1 MKLNRILF
9 IIFSFCLTSLNSQ
22 ILEPVKWNFEKNQIS
37 ENQYELVFIA
47 DIDPNWAI
55 YNKAVLYHM
64 FHSIAILILGLINK
78 IQPEIQL
85 SMAGWSFVFG
95 IILFSGSLY
104 ILAITGIKSLGM
116 ITPIGGVFFIIG
128 WIFLIIRV

>member
-1 MKLNRILF
+1 MNYLLIGAMSGCLVVIMGAFGAHALN
-9 IIFSFCLTSLNSQ
+9 
-22 ILEPVKWNFEKNQIS
+22 
-37 ENQYELVFIA
+37 ELL
-47 DIDPNWAI
+47 DDYGKSI
-55 YNKAVLYHM
+55 YNKSVLYHM
-64 FHSIAILILGLINK
+64 FHSIDILILGLINK

-116 ITPIGGVFFIIG
+116 ITPIGGILFIMG
-128 WIFLIIRV
+128 WIFLFIKV

>member
-1 MKLNRILF
+1 MYYLMIGAIFGCLAVIMGAFGAHALNEILDDYGK
-9 IIFSFCLTSLNSQ
+9 S
-22 ILEPVKWNFEKNQIS
+22 
-37 ENQYELVFIA
+37 
-47 DIDPNWAI
+47 I

-85 SMAGWSFVFG
+85 SMTGWSFVFG

-116 ITPIGGVFFIIG
+116 ITPIGGILFIIG
-128 WIFLIIRV
+128 WVFLILKV

>member
-1 MKLNRILF
+1 MIGAMSGSLVVIMGAFGAHALNEILDDYGK
-9 IIFSFCLTSLNSQ
+9 S
-22 ILEPVKWNFEKNQIS
+22 
-37 ENQYELVFIA
+37 
-47 DIDPNWAI
+47 I

-85 SMAGWSFVFG
+85 SLAGWSFVFG

-104 ILAITGIKSLGM
+104 ILAITGIKSLGI
-116 ITPIGGVFFIIG
+116 ITPIGGTLFIIG
-128 WIFLIIRV
+128 WIFLIIKV

>member
-1 MKLNRILF
+1 MNYLMIGAISGCLVVVMGAFGAHALKDILDDYGK
-9 IIFSFCLTSLNSQ
+9 S
-22 ILEPVKWNFEKNQIS
+22 
-37 ENQYELVFIA
+37 
-47 DIDPNWAI
+47 I

-64 FHSIAILILGLINK
+64 FHSIALLILGLINK

-85 SMAGWSFVFG
+85 FIVGWSFLFG

-116 ITPIGGVFFIIG
+116 ITPIGGILFIIG
-128 WIFLIIRV
+128 WVLLVLKV

>member
-1 MKLNRILF
+1 MNYLLIGAMSGCLVVIMGAFGAHALN
-9 IIFSFCLTSLNSQ
+9 
-22 ILEPVKWNFEKNQIS
+22 
-37 ENQYELVFIA
+37 ELL
-47 DIDPNWAI
+47 DDYGKSI

-104 ILAITGIKSLGM
+104 IIAITGIKSLGI
-116 ITPIGGVFFIIG
+116 ITPIGGILFIIG
-128 WIFLIIRV
+128 WVFLILKA

>member
-1 MKLNRILF
+1 MNYLLFGAMSGCLVVIMGAFGAHALN
-9 IIFSFCLTSLNSQ
+9 
-22 ILEPVKWNFEKNQIS
+22 
-37 ENQYELVFIA
+37 ELL
-47 DIDPNWAI
+47 DDYGKSI

-64 FHSIAILILGLINK
+64 FHTIAILILGLINK

-85 SMAGWSFVFG
+85 SFAGWSFVFG

-116 ITPIGGVFFIIG
+116 ITPIGGILFIIG
-128 WIFLIIRV
+128 WVFLILKV

>member
-1 MKLNRILF
+1 MNYLMIGAISGCLVVIMGAFGAHTLNEILDDYGK
-9 IIFSFCLTSLNSQ
+9 S
-22 ILEPVKWNFEKNQIS
+22 
-37 ENQYELVFIA
+37 
-47 DIDPNWAI
+47 I

-78 IQPEIQL
+78 IQPEIPL
-85 SMAGWSFVFG
+85 CMSGWSFLFG

-116 ITPIGGVFFIIG
+116 ITPIGGIFFIIG
-128 WIFLIIRV
+128 WIFLFLKV

>member
-1 MKLNRILF
+1 MNYLMIGAMSGCLVVIMGAFGSHALNEILDDYGK
-9 IIFSFCLTSLNSQ
+9 S
-22 ILEPVKWNFEKNQIS
+22 
-37 ENQYELVFIA
+37 
-47 DIDPNWAI
+47 I

-104 ILAITGIKSLGM
+104 ILAITGIKSLGI
-116 ITPIGGVFFIIG
+116 ITPIGGILFVIGWVFII
-128 WIFLIIRV
+128 LKV